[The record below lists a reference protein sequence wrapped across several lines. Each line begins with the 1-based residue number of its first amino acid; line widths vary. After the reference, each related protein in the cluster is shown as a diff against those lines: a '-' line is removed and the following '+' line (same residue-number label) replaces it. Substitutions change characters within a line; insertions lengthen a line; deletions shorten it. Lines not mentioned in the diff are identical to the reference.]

1 MRFSAFR
8 SLVLAIS
15 ALLVWGVLS
24 SPVYAATTAK
34 STSKTAHHG
43 KKHVRRGS
51 WKRHGQ
57 QKIDEQRARE
67 IQEALIRENYLEG
80 SPSGVWDQR
89 TKAAMVKYQDDHG
102 WQTKVLPDSRALIAL
117 GLGPK
122 HDNLLNPE
130 SVEPARGT
138 APAASPTTRA
148 TAKPLESAR
157 NQR

>member
-1 MRFSAFR
+1 MRFPAFR

-15 ALLVWGVLS
+15 ALLVCGLIS
-24 SPVYAATTAK
+24 SPVYAAATAK

-43 KKHVRRGS
+43 KKRARHGS

-89 TKAAMVKYQDDHG
+89 TKAAMIKYQDDHG

>member
-1 MRFSAFR
+1 M
-8 SLVLAIS
+8 
-15 ALLVWGVLS
+15 S

-43 KKHVRRGS
+43 KKRVRHGS
-51 WKRHGQ
+51 SNWKRHGQ

-89 TKAAMVKYQDDHG
+89 TKAAMIKYQDDHG

>member
-1 MRFSAFR
+1 M
-8 SLVLAIS
+8 SL
-15 ALLVWGVLS
+15 
-24 SPVYAATTAK
+24 PVHAAA
-34 STSKTAHHG
+34 STQKSKTSAHHG
-43 KKHVRRGS
+43 KKRVRRGS

-67 IQEALIRENYLEG
+67 IQEALIRQNYLEG

-122 HDNLLNPE
+122 HENLLNPE
-130 SVEPARGT
+130 SVEPT
-138 APAASPTTRA
+138 PAASPATTRA

>member
-1 MRFSAFR
+1 MRFPAFR
-8 SLVLAIS
+8 FLSFAFS
-15 ALLVWGVLS
+15 ALLVCSALVA
-24 SPVYAATTAK
+24 PVQVSAATQK
-34 STSKTAHHG
+34 SKSAAHHG
-43 KKHVRRGS
+43 KKRTRHGS
-51 WKRHGQ
+51 WKHHGQ

>member
-1 MRFSAFR
+1 M
-8 SLVLAIS
+8 
-15 ALLVWGVLS
+15 S

-34 STSKTAHHG
+34 STSKSAHHG
-43 KKHVRRGS
+43 KKRVRHGS

-89 TKAAMVKYQDDHG
+89 TKAAMIKYQDDHG

-130 SVEPARGT
+130 SVEPARGA
-138 APAASPTTRA
+138 APAASPATTRA